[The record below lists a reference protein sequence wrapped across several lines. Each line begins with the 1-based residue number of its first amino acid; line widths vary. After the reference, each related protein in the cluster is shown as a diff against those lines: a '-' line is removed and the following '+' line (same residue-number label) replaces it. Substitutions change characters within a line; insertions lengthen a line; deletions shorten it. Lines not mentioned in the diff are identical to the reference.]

1 MITCIVRNLGI
12 AIGAISILCSCNSQ
26 NTNKDEVAA
35 NTSEKKP
42 LNFVVIFAD
51 DLGYGDLGVFGHP
64 TINTPNLDR
73 MAIEGQKWTNFYVG
87 ASVCTP
93 SRAALLTGRL
103 PLRSGMAS
111 NVNRVLFP
119 NSANGLPH
127 SELTLA
133 EQLKSVGYA
142 TGMVGKW
149 HLGHKKEYRP
159 TTQGFDYYF
168 GIPYSNDMD
177 NTINMDSIGGYWS
190 LWTKE
195 YKNLVSSNFN
205 VPLLRGTEQVE
216 RPADQTT
223 ITKRYT
229 EEALKWMGEN
239 KEKPFFMYLAYNL
252 PHVPLFAS
260 DDFMGTSK
268 RGLYG
273 DVVEEIDHSVGQI
286 MNMLREQG
294 LAENTI
300 VFFTSDNG
308 PWLPTEISG
317 GSAGLLRDGKGSTW
331 EGGFREPSIFW
342 GPGNVTPRVVM
353 DMGTT
358 MDVFTTFSNLAG
370 VPNPDDRE
378 MDGMDL
384 TPVLLGD
391 TKSPRNEVLYYRGR
405 DLFAMRVGP
414 YKAHFI
420 TQDAYSGEGP
430 VQHEPPLL
438 YNVEEDPSERFNIAD
453 ANPDII
459 AQIKEA
465 MKKHQA
471 TMKPGRDLLE
481 ERGPEHLIPQY

>member
-1 MITCIVRNLGI
+1 
-12 AIGAISILCSCNSQ
+12 
-26 NTNKDEVAA
+26 
-35 NTSEKKP
+35 
-42 LNFVVIFAD
+42 
-51 DLGYGDLGVFGHP
+51 
-64 TINTPNLDR
+64 
-73 MAIEGQKWTNFYVG
+73 
-87 ASVCTP
+87 
-93 SRAALLTGRL
+93 
-103 PLRSGMAS
+103 
-111 NVNRVLFP
+111 
-119 NSANGLPH
+119 
-127 SELTLA
+127 LA

-149 HLGHKKEYRP
+149 HLGHKKEYLP

-195 YKNLVSSNFN
+195 YKNLISSNFN

-229 EEALKWMGEN
+229 EETLKWMGEN

-260 DDFMGTSK
+260 ADFRGTSK

-370 VPNPDDRE
+370 VPNPEDRE

-391 TKSPRNEVLYYRGR
+391 AKSPRNEVLFYRGR

-465 MKKHQA
+465 MKKHQDNM
-471 TMKPGRDLLE
+471 TPGRDLLE
-481 ERGPEHLIPQY
+481 ERGPEHLIQQF

>member
-1 MITCIVRNLGI
+1 MIKKIISGFLFTM
-12 AIGAISILCSCNSQ
+12 GAILVATSCN
-26 NTNKDEVAA
+26 TNNSNDNDNAA
-35 NTSEKKP
+35 ERVEKKP

-51 DLGYGDLGVFGHP
+51 DLGYGDLGIFGHP

-111 NVNRVLFP
+111 NVVRVLHP

-127 SELTLA
+127 SEITLA
-133 EQLKSVGYA
+133 EQLKSAGYA
-142 TGMVGKW
+142 TAMVGKW
-149 HLGHKKEYRP
+149 HLGHKKEYLP

-177 NTINMDSIGGYWS
+177 ITRQLSSFQDYWN

-195 YKNLVSSNFN
+195 YENLTPEDFN

-216 RPADQTT
+216 RPADRTT

-260 DDFMGTSK
+260 DDFTGKSK

-286 MNMLREQG
+286 MNMLKEQG
-294 LAENTI
+294 PEENTI

-308 PWLPTEISG
+308 PG
-317 GSAGLLRDGKGSTW
+317 YRLR
-331 EGGFREPSIFW
+331 F
-342 GPGNVTPRVVM
+342 
-353 DMGTT
+353 
-358 MDVFTTFSNLAG
+358 
-370 VPNPDDRE
+370 
-378 MDGMDL
+378 
-384 TPVLLGD
+384 PV
-391 TKSPRNEVLYYRGR
+391 EVR
-405 DLFAMRVGP
+405 D
-414 YKAHFI
+414 Y
-420 TQDAYSGEGP
+420 
-430 VQHEPPLL
+430 
-438 YNVEEDPSERFNIAD
+438 
-453 ANPDII
+453 
-459 AQIKEA
+459 
-465 MKKHQA
+465 
-471 TMKPGRDLLE
+471 
-481 ERGPEHLIPQY
+481 